1 MPFPP
6 REKGRMAKSGRS
18 EEEFVLFLQ
27 GIPAHCRWQELKDL
41 VRQTALHIRQA
52 VVYDDQHGFPTG
64 LGQIIVKNEDE
75 AWRTYHRLSTNGWE
89 GQSLVVT
96 LARTSSPTRP
106 IAGPTKSPTCVVPP
120 NYVPGYST
128 PPRSTQNMAVPPS
141 PISPE
146 PILSAS
152 PSCPTYSATDY
163 GPMVNPLA
171 MPQHPFMPFPTDPVT
186 QQPISGIPPS
196 PAPLRHSFGDAFT
209 IPILPSYPF
218 STLPP
223 FPDAPA
229 HGGFS
234 LPGRRAHMSGKAS
247 YGYNPAFAP
256 QIYHS
261 GGSGPRSSP
270 RRTIFVQNLS
280 PTTTDKLLRAFIEES
295 GATVEQSEVST
306 DPDTGRCKGFA
317 RVTLRTADEAK
328 RVVAQYN
335 GINFMDAKIRVKIDR
350 SLHLAYSLTH
360 EKHAGPVFASA
371 PSANMNG
378 PVAKKEGPFGPGN
391 SPRSSSLSSS
401 TSTSSKSGDHCGPLV
416 VNGSNIGNKAVAT

>member
-106 IAGPTKSPTCVVPP
+106 IAGPTKSPTCVIPP

-152 PSCPTYSATDY
+152 PSCPTYTATDY

-171 MPQHPFMPFPTDPVT
+171 MPQQPFMPFPTDPVT

-196 PAPLRHSFGDAFT
+196 PAPLRHSFGDAFA
-209 IPILPSYPF
+209 IPLLPAYPF
-218 STLPP
+218 PTMAP
-223 FPDAPA
+223 FPDASA
-229 HGGFS
+229 HGGLS

-261 GGSGPRSSP
+261 GGPGPRSSP

-335 GINFMDAKIRVKIDR
+335 GINFMDANLRVKIDR
-350 SLHLAYSLTH
+350 SLHLAYSLTR
-360 EKHAGPVFASA
+360 ERHAGSA
-371 PSANMNG
+371 PSANANS
-378 PVAKKEGPFGPGN
+378 PVAKNQGPYGAGN

-416 VNGSNIGNKAVAT
+416 VNGSNTGTKAVAT

>member
-106 IAGPTKSPTCVVPP
+106 IAGPTKSPTCMIPP

-146 PILSAS
+146 PIVSGS
-152 PSCPTYSATDY
+152 PNCPTYPTTEY
-163 GPMVNPLA
+163 GPMVHPLP
-171 MPQHPFMPFPTDPVT
+171 MPQQPFMPFPTDPVT
-186 QQPISGIPPS
+186 QQPITGIPPS
-196 PAPLRHSFGDAFT
+196 PAPLRHSFGDAFAV
-209 IPILPSYPF
+209 PFLPTYSF
-218 STLPP
+218 TTTPP
-223 FPDAPA
+223 FPDTPA
-229 HGGFS
+229 HGGGFS

-256 QIYHS
+256 QIYHT
-261 GGSGPRSSP
+261 GGPGPRSSP

-317 RVTLRTADEAK
+317 RITLRTADEAK
-328 RVVAQYN
+328 RVVAQYH

-350 SLHLAYSLTH
+350 SLHFAYSLTR
-360 EKHAGPVFASA
+360 ERHAGTVPL
-371 PSANMNG
+371 ANTNG
-378 PVAKKEGPFGPGN
+378 SVAKNQGPYGPSN
-391 SPRSSSLSSS
+391 NSSPRSSSLSSS
-401 TSTSSKSGDHCGPLV
+401 TSASSKSGEHCGPLV
-416 VNGSNIGNKAVAT
+416 VNGSNTGTKAVAT